1 MNNKFRG
8 MKSLAVF
15 DTTNSFK
22 IKSNTINTVNIIS
35 DNIQTS
41 SYTSS
46 AVNTVVTPSVVY
58 DGTYTVNANGSHN
71 YVLAFNIIVLK
82 CLYLNVTDGLLL
94 MSAYL
99 CDTVKLPLFPTIH
112 PSRSVIK

>member
-71 YVLAFNIIVLK
+71 YVLAFNIIDNINLIQLGQK
-82 CLYLNVTDGLLL
+82 LNIKLNNGELNVI
-94 MSAYL
+94 
-99 CDTVKLPLFPTIH
+99 VNNINKNEQ
-112 PSRSVIK
+112 